1 MNRFSAQIAFSAE
14 GDQLNAFR
22 DALRTEHLSCSRQQ
36 IRNGVFYGRISA
48 NYWYALAKLAKE
60 FEITLTVLERKGLR
74 FRLFPYRFRFGL
86 LAGLCLGIAF
96 LWWSNQT
103 IRSIE
108 IYGNEQIS
116 DTRILT
122 ALESLGVARGTQYR
136 KMDFDLL
143 EQQLRLVIS
152 DIEWV
157 TLQHTGGRLIVDLR
171 EETDPPERYA
181 DRIPTNYIATVS
193 AQITDI
199 RVLGGEALVKVG
211 DAVKE
216 GDVLI
221 SGVIED
227 KRGLSYFKHGDG
239 VVTGIYEEDLL
250 LEQPFCEETTVTGET
265 ITNSFLECFGKRFP
279 IQFGMDTPDEPFVY
293 TETQKPLKLFG
304 LIFPFALVQ
313 GHYSRQETTI
323 AVYSAAEIMAMQEE
337 QADRFEQNFHANDQI
352 LAKDYAQ
359 TVTDLGISLKIH
371 YVFEGVIGKTSEIF
385 VKKT

>member
-1 MNRFSAQIAFSAE
+1 MNRFSAQICFCAE
-14 GDQLNAFR
+14 GDRLNAFR
-22 DALRTEHLSCSRQQ
+22 DALRTEHLPCSGQQ
-36 IRNGVFYGRISA
+36 IRNGIFYAKISA
-48 NYWYALAKLAKE
+48 NHWYALAKLAKE
-60 FEITLTVLERKGLR
+60 SEISLTVLEKKGLR

-86 LAGLCLGIAF
+86 LAGLFVGIAF
-96 LWWSNQT
+96 LWWTNQT
-103 IRSIE
+103 VRSIE

-122 ALESLGVARGTQYR
+122 TLESLGVARGTQYR
-136 KMDFDLL
+136 RMNFDLL
-143 EQQLRLVIS
+143 EQQLRLAIS

-171 EETDPPERYA
+171 EETDPPERYS

-199 RVLGGEALVKVG
+199 HVLGGEALIKVG

-227 KRGLSYFKHGDG
+227 KRGISYFKHGDG
-239 VVTGIYEEDLL
+239 IVTGIYEEDLF
-250 LEQPFCEETTVTGET
+250 LEQPFCEETTVAGDVV
-265 ITNSFLECFGKRFP
+265 TNAFLECFGKRLP
-279 IQFGMDTPDEPFVY
+279 IQFGMEVPDEPFIY
-293 TETQKPLKLFG
+293 TETHTPLKLFG
-304 LIFPFALVQ
+304 LQFPFSLVQ
-313 GHYSRQETTI
+313 GNYTRQETTI
-323 AVYSAAEIMAMQEE
+323 AVYSAEEIMAMQEE
-337 QADRFEQNFHANDQI
+337 QADRFEQNFHADDKI
-352 LAKDYAQ
+352 LAKDYTQ